1 MHVKQRYSLILALA
15 LLLGQWLAFAHG
27 LEHPA
32 LSAHADC
39 SACVHVHHLGSA
51 ARQAAALLPDFGRFS
66 QEAPQS
72 VLPPFVAVATL
83 RGQPIRGPPGL
94 QA

>member
-1 MHVKQRYSLILALA
+1 MRLRRSHSLLLVLA
-15 LLLGQWLAFAHG
+15 LLLGQWLTFAHG
-27 LEHPA
+27 LEHSA
-32 LSAHADC
+32 LSSHVDCVACAHAN
-39 SACVHVHHLGSA
+39 HLGNGAKPASTA
-51 ARQAAALLPDFGRFS
+51 LPDFGHLS

-72 VLPPFVAVATL
+72 VLPPLVAVATP